1 MSGAVRGS
9 ERSRLESWIQR
20 ATGLWRCNMS
30 SKIRPHSVPGRMGS
44 SLGTAWRN
52 LASKLVSAQS
62 SSQLPHRKFWV
73 TAAVRLLCLIGL
85 AAVALAFALLIITS
99 LAVALVRSWWEN
111 GEPLASREESV
122 PDSLGAD
129 LYIGDYD
136 SNGHYI
142 GDFKSPD

>member
-1 MSGAVRGS
+1 
-9 ERSRLESWIQR
+9 
-20 ATGLWRCNMS
+20 MS

-52 LASKLVSAQS
+52 LASKLVSSQS
-62 SSQLPHRKFWV
+62 STQIPHRQLWV
-73 TAAVRLLCLIGL
+73 TAVVRLFCLIGL
-85 AAVALAFALLIITS
+85 AAVALAFAMLIITS
-99 LAVALVRSWWEN
+99 LVVALVRIWWEN
-111 GEPLASREESV
+111 AEPVASREESV

-142 GDFKSPD
+142 GDYKSPD